1 MNQRL
6 IIVGSVLLVVL
17 LAVVFYCLK
26 ASNSSAD
33 LPPYLIDVTKELA
46 TLGIKK
52 DDGNII
58 YDEQNIQWKIRHNGE
73 EKPNFPKLEGK
84 DYYTIIYE
92 PKGLQFGGVVW
103 LFVEKDTNN
112 LLYVHREK

>member
-17 LAVVFYCLK
+17 LAVVFCYLK
-26 ASNSSAD
+26 ASNYSAD

-46 TLGIKK
+46 ALGINK
-52 DDGNII
+52 DDGDIV
-58 YDEQNIQWKIRHNGE
+58 YDEQNVQWKIRHDGE
-73 EKPNFPKLEGK
+73 EKPNCPELEGK
-84 DYYTIIYE
+84 NYYTIIYE
-92 PKGLQFGGVVW
+92 PKGLQLGGIVW